1 MKISIKISR
10 QKLSDKFALNDAEKK
25 SSGSIIK
32 GKKNEALIGIVQIYK
47 KQ

>member
-1 MKISIKISR
+1 MKISISIQR
-10 QKLSDKFALNDAEKK
+10 QKLGDKLALYDATKK